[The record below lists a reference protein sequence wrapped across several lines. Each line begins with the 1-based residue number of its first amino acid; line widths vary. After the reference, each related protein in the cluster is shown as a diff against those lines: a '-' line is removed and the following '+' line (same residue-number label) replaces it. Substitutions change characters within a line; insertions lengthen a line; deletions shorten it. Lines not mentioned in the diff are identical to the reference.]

1 MGQLGLIFLAYD
13 DRGYKCRIV
22 KTSSEQSK
30 DFYAT
35 SNGIAKVRLL
45 ARGLSFS
52 SESRSELRLDI
63 KI

>member
-30 DFYAT
+30 DLYET
-35 SNGIAKVRLL
+35 SNGTAKIRLP

-52 SESRSELRLDI
+52 SKSRSELRSNT